1 MLARLR
7 GTLESLDGHAADL
20 ALGPGL
26 AVTVLLPAYLAADL
40 LPLLGHAVTVHTHL
54 YLESHNQG
62 AHLAPRLLGFAS
74 PAERQFFELLTT
86 VKGIGPRK
94 ALRAM
99 ARPAPHIAAAIVR
112 KDARALTELPEI
124 GKRLAD
130 TIVLE
135 LHQKAAPFAD
145 PAHLVSPAADGRP
158 TPAAPP
164 PGPPPG
170 TPEGDAVEALVALGE
185 SRDEAAHRVTVA
197 AARAPAG
204 AISADQLLAAVFA
217 GARQSSR

>member
-40 LPLLGHAVTVHTHL
+40 LPLQGHAVTLHTHL

-74 PAERQFFELLTT
+74 PAERQFFELLTS

-124 GKRLAD
+124 GKRLAE

-145 PAHLVSPAADGRP
+145 PAHL
-158 TPAAPP
+158 AAPDARP
-164 PGPPPG
+164 APLAQGPPPG
-170 TPEGDAVEALVALGE
+170 TPEADAVEALVALGE
-185 SRDEAAHRVTVA
+185 SRDHAAHRVALA
-197 AARAPAG
+197 AARATAG
-204 AISADQLLAAVFA
+204 PHSADQLLAAVFA
-217 GARQSSR
+217 GDRQSSR